1 MNVRAQTL
9 RFTLAAAAV
18 AVLAPV
24 TASAQVGIGPRISFV
39 RGTDGPNSG
48 SQRYSG
54 GALRFGSGKTALE
67 LALDY
72 RSDLTGDLTA
82 RITDYPFQA
91 SLLVFPVRGGF
102 SPYLIGGVGWY
113 SQKLQRLSSGG
124 TITLDEETTRKMGY
138 HGGFGAEVRLHRHVG
153 LYGDYRYTFIHFGDD
168 DRATSSTPSL
178 IPFADRLWLS
188 HEGSQFTWGAN
199 FYF

>member
-1 MNVRAQTL
+1 MFAHGRVGFA
-9 RFTLAAAAV
+9 LAAV
-18 AVLAPV
+18 TAVLAPV

-39 RGTDGPNSG
+39 RGAEGPTG
-48 SQRYSG
+48 DSQRYTG
-54 GALRFGSGKTALE
+54 GALRFGSGKTAIE

-72 RSDLTGDLTA
+72 RSDQLADLTA

-91 SLLVFPVRGGF
+91 SLLVFPVRRGL
-102 SPYLIGGVGWY
+102 SPYLVGGVGWY
-113 SQKLQRLSSGG
+113 SQKVQRLSSGG

-138 HGGFGAEVRLHRHVG
+138 HGGIGAEARLHRHFG

-168 DRATSSTPSL
+168 DRPTTSSTLGL
-178 IPFADRLWLS
+178 IPFADRLKLS